1 MRGTWLA
8 VALCLVSAPAI
19 ESRARGDKQP
29 DEGAAATPAQPA
41 PEAGAA
47 QPAPAAEPAP
57 AVTGAVAATGGV
69 RGRVLDGGQPVA
81 GAMVVREGTYDGAVT
96 GADGSFAIDGLP
108 AGRQR
113 LVIEAAGYQTMTV
126 TVDVRAGG
134 VVKADANLA
143 APAVVGEEIVI
154 TGTRAPVKRL
164 DSPVN
169 VEMASEADIRRS
181 GGVSY
186 LAALASMKGIDHT
199 TSGVSDQRISARG
212 FTTQFNSRMLTMLD
226 GRLATLPGNGL
237 PQANLL
243 PSTPLDMKSVE
254 VVVGPASA
262 LYGPNAHTGVVNVL
276 TKTPWDQS
284 GVSLVARA
292 GNQDLL
298 GGATRV
304 AGTVA
309 DRLGYKVNAEYMQAT
324 DFAPDRDE
332 RVTGVDG
339 ITRSP
344 HFYGTDTLPGATP
357 VFEGDLVGDY
367 DVRSAKADGNL
378 YYRFG
383 DWQAKGSA
391 GWSDTDG
398 FSLTNAGRNHLRG
411 WQVNYQAAELVGPSW
426 YAQVTR
432 TASDAGE
439 SYQLNRL
446 AANVAA
452 MGGAD
457 ALTAEELEAQR
468 DMIEF
473 IDNSQMMDAELQH
486 HRTFGPLR
494 ATAGAQ
500 YRIYLPS
507 SEGTYL
513 SDADESISASE
524 IGGYGQL
531 DLPLLDDRLRLVGAG
546 RVDHHSNY
554 STQVS
559 PSAAVVY
566 SVAPLHNVRVSY
578 NRAFKSPTILENYLL
593 INGTLVGNKDGFE
606 IRNGSGEV
614 VSAID
619 GLEPEQV
626 NAVEVGY
633 KGVVAS
639 RLFVDAVAY
648 NSWYENFISPLTQV
662 ANPAPMDPAVEPTYA
677 FYPDGTPVGAGTPA
691 EGTLFTYMNFGAAT
705 VRGADLGATY
715 LPIDG
720 LELQGGL
727 SLIQLASFDND
738 TSLQK
743 DLLLNVPTFKLKG
756 ALTVSGLGFDDYF
769 VKVSGRYKNRHDFES
784 GYWSTARFGQVPAS
798 VITDLSAG
806 YDFPRQ
812 GLTLTATVA
821 NLFDSQDVDV
831 LGAPIP
837 GRLAF
842 LQLGYNLDALAH

>member
-1 MRGTWLA
+1 MKGTWLA
-8 VALCLVSAPAI
+8 AGLCLVAAAAKG
-19 ESRARGDKQP
+19 SRADDAP
-29 DEGAAATPAQPA
+29 PADA
-41 PEAGAA
+41 
-47 QPAPAAEPAP
+47 AP
-57 AVTGAVAATGGV
+57 AVGSEASGTGGV
-69 RGRVLDGGQPVA
+69 RGRVLDAGAPVA
-81 GAMVVREGTYDGAVT
+81 GAMVVREGTWDGAVT
-96 GADGSFAIDGLP
+96 GADGAFAIDGLP
-108 AGRQR
+108 AGPQR
-113 LVIEAAGYQTMTV
+113 LVIEAAGYQTVTV
-126 TVDVRAGG
+126 TVVVRAGG
-134 VVKADANLA
+134 VVRADAVLA

-169 VEMASEADIRRS
+169 VELASEEDIRRS

-186 LAALASMKGIDHT
+186 LAALSGMKGIDHT

-243 PSTPLDMKSVE
+243 PATPLDMKSVE

-276 TKTPWDQS
+276 SKTPWDQP

-298 GGATRV
+298 GGAARV

-309 DRLGYKVNAEYMQAT
+309 DRLGYKVNAEYMQAS
-324 DFAPDRDE
+324 DFLPDRDA
-332 RVTGVDG
+332 RVTGADG
-339 ITRSP
+339 IARSP
-344 HFYGTDTLPGATP
+344 HFYGTDTTPGATP

-367 DVRSAKADGNL
+367 DLRSLKADGNL

-383 DWQAKGSA
+383 DWQTKGSY
-391 GWSDTDG
+391 GFSETDG

-411 WQVNYQAAELVGPSW
+411 WQVQYQNLELSGPSW

-432 TASDAGE
+432 TASDAGR

-452 MGGAD
+452 MGGTD

-468 DMIEF
+468 DMIAF
-473 IDNSQMMDAELQH
+473 VDQSQMMDAELQH
-486 HRTFGPLR
+486 HRELGPLR

-500 YRIYLPS
+500 ARLYLPS
-507 SEGTYL
+507 SDGTYL
-513 SDADESISASE
+513 SDADESIQATE
-524 IGGYGQL
+524 LGGYAQL
-531 DLPLLDDRLRLVGAG
+531 DLPLLADRLRLVGAG
-546 RVDHHSNY
+546 RIDHHSDY
-554 STQVS
+554 STQLS

-566 SVAPLHNVRVSY
+566 TVAPLHNLRVGY

-606 IRNGSGEV
+606 IRNAAGEL
-614 VSAID
+614 VSTID
-619 GLEPEQV
+619 GLEPEEV
-626 NAVEVGY
+626 DAVEVGY
-633 KGVVAS
+633 KGVVGN
-639 RLFVDAVAY
+639 RLFIDAVAY
-648 NSWYENFISPLTQV
+648 QSWYRSFISPLTQV
-662 ANPAPMDPAVEPTYA
+662 ANPAPMDPAVEPTFAY
-677 FYPDGTPVGAGTPA
+677 YPDGTPVAAGTAA
-691 EGTLFTYMNFGAAT
+691 EGTLFTYVNFGAAT
-705 VRGADLGATY
+705 VRGADLGASY
-715 LPIDG
+715 LPIDE
-720 LELQGGL
+720 LELEGGV
-727 SLIQLASFDND
+727 SLIQLVSFEND
-738 TSLQK
+738 SLQQ
-743 DLLLNVPTFKLKG
+743 DLLLNVPTVKLKG
-756 ALTVSGLGFDDYF
+756 AVTVANLGLDDTF
-769 VKVSGRYKNRHDFES
+769 LKLAGRYHDRHDFES
-784 GYWSTARFGQVPAS
+784 GYWSTARFGQVPAG
-798 VITDLSAG
+798 VIADLSAG

-812 GLTLTATVA
+812 GLQLTATVA
-821 NLFDSQDVDV
+821 NLFDSHDPDV

>member
-8 VALCLVSAPAI
+8 TLCLVLSVPAD
-19 ESRARGDKQP
+19 ESRADQP
-29 DEGAAATPAQPA
+29 SESSGAQPA
-41 PEAGAA
+41 E
-47 QPAPAAEPAP
+47 PAAEPP
-57 AVTGAVAATGGV
+57 PVVTSAANGTGGV

-108 AGRQR
+108 GGAQR
-113 LVIEAAGYQTMTV
+113 LVIEAAGYQTMSITV
-126 TVDVRAGG
+126 VVRAGG
-134 VVKADANLA
+134 LVKADANLA

-169 VEMASEADIRRS
+169 VEIASEEDIRRA

-186 LAALASMKGIDHT
+186 LAALAGMKGIDHT
-199 TSGVSDQRISARG
+199 TSGISEQRISARG

-243 PSTPLDMKSVE
+243 PTTPLDMKSVE

-276 TKTPWDQS
+276 TKSPWDQS

-292 GNQDLL
+292 GSQDLL
-298 GGATRV
+298 SGAGRV

-309 DRLGYKVNAEYMQAT
+309 DSLGYKVNAEYLQAT
-324 DFAPDRDE
+324 DFQPDRDE
-332 RVTGVDG
+332 SVTGADG
-339 ITRSP
+339 IARSP
-344 HFYGTDTLPGATP
+344 HFYGTDTAPGATP

-367 DVRSAKADGNL
+367 DVRSVKADGNL

-383 DWQAKGSA
+383 DWQAKGSY
-391 GWSDTDG
+391 GFSESDG

-411 WQVNYQAAELVGPSW
+411 WQVQYQNLELSGPSW

-432 TASDAGE
+432 TASDAGQ

-446 AANVAA
+446 AADVAA
-452 MGGAD
+452 MGGTD

-468 DMIEF
+468 DMIAF
-473 IDNSQMMDAELQH
+473 IDQSQMMDAELQH
-486 HRTFGPLR
+486 HRELGPVR

-500 YRIYLPS
+500 YRVYLPS

-513 SDADESISASE
+513 SDADESIQATE
-524 IGGYGQL
+524 LGGYAQL
-531 DLPLLDDRLRLVGAG
+531 DLPLMADRLHLVGAG
-546 RVDHHSNY
+546 RVDHHSDY

-559 PSAAVVY
+559 PSAAAVY
-566 SVAPLHNVRVSY
+566 GVAPNHNVRVSY

-593 INGTLVGNKDGFE
+593 INGSLVGNRDGFE
-606 IRNGSGEV
+606 IRNAGGEV
-614 VSAID
+614 VSTID

-633 KGVVAS
+633 KGVFGS

-648 NSWYENFISPLTQV
+648 NSWYQNFISALTQV
-662 ANPAPMDPAVEPTYA
+662 ANPAPMDPAVEPTFA
-677 FYPDGTPVGAGTPA
+677 FYPDGTPVAAGTPA

-705 VRGADLGATY
+705 VRGADLGASY
-715 LPIDG
+715 LPIDEVA
-720 LELQGGL
+720 LEGGV

-738 TSLQK
+738 SSLQK
-743 DLLLNVPTFKLKG
+743 DLLLNVPTLKLKG
-756 ALTVSGLGFDDYF
+756 AVTLTGLGVDDYF
-769 VKVSGRYKNRHDFES
+769 VKLAGRYRNRHDFES

-798 VITDLSAG
+798 VIADLSAG

-821 NLFDSQDVDV
+821 NLLDSHDPDV

-837 GRLAF
+837 GRFAF

>member
-1 MRGTWLA
+1 MKGTWLG
-8 VALCLVSAPAI
+8 LCLVAATAI
-19 ESRARGDKQP
+19 DSRA
-29 DEGAAATPAQPA
+29 DEAPPA
-41 PEAGAA
+41 EA
-47 QPAPAAEPAP
+47 AP
-57 AVTGAVAATGGV
+57 AVTTEASGTGAV
-69 RGRVLDGGQPVA
+69 RGRVLDGGEPVA

-96 GADGSFAIDGLP
+96 GVDGSFAIDGLP
-108 AGRQR
+108 AGQQR
-113 LVIEAAGYQTMTV
+113 LAIEAAGYQTVTV
-126 TVDVRAGG
+126 TVLVRAGG
-134 VVKADANLA
+134 VVRADANLA

-169 VEMASEADIRRS
+169 VEMASEEDIRRA

-186 LAALASMKGIDHT
+186 LAALSGMKGIDHT

-276 TKTPWDQS
+276 TKSPWDQS
-284 GVSLVARA
+284 GLSLVARA

-298 GGATRV
+298 GGAARV

-309 DRLGYKVNAEYMQAT
+309 ERVGYKVNAEYLQAT
-324 DFAPDRDE
+324 DFQPDRDE
-332 RVTGVDG
+332 RVVGTDG
-339 ITRSP
+339 IARSP
-344 HFYGTDTLPGATP
+344 HFYGTDTAPGATP

-367 DVRSAKADGNL
+367 DLRSIKADGNL
-378 YYRFG
+378 YYRFD
-383 DWQAKGSA
+383 DWQAKGSY
-391 GWSDTDG
+391 GFSDSNG

-411 WQVNYQAAELVGPSW
+411 WQVQYQNLEVSGPSW

-432 TASDAGE
+432 TASDAGQ

-446 AANVAA
+446 AADVAA

-457 ALTAEELEAQR
+457 ALSAEELEAQR
-468 DMIEF
+468 DMIAF
-473 IDNSQMMDAELQH
+473 IDRSQMMDAEVQH
-486 HRTFGPLR
+486 HRELGPLR
-494 ATAGAQ
+494 ATAGGQ
-500 YRIYLPS
+500 VRLYLPS

-513 SDADESISASE
+513 SDADESIQATE
-524 IGGYGQL
+524 LGGYAQL
-531 DLPLLDDRLRLVGAG
+531 DLPLLADRLRLVGAG
-546 RVDHHSNY
+546 RVDHHSDY
-554 STQVS
+554 STQLS

-566 SVAPLHNVRVSY
+566 TVVPLHNLRVGY

-593 INGTLVGNKDGFE
+593 INGMLVGNKGGFQ
-606 IRNGSGEV
+606 IRNAAGEL
-614 VSAID
+614 VSTID
-619 GLEPEQV
+619 GLEPEEV
-626 NAVEVGY
+626 DAVEIGY

-639 RLFVDAVAY
+639 RLFIEAVAY
-648 NSWYENFISPLTQV
+648 NSWYRSFISPLTQV
-662 ANPAPMDPAVEPTYA
+662 ANPAPMDPAVEPTFA
-677 FYPDGTPVGAGTPA
+677 HYPDGTPVAAGTPA
-691 EGTLFTYMNFGAAT
+691 EGTLFTYLNFGAAT
-705 VRGADLGATY
+705 VRGADLGASY

-720 LELQGGL
+720 LELEGGL

-738 TSLQK
+738 SSLQQ
-743 DLLLNVPTFKLKG
+743 DLLLNVPTVKLKS
-756 ALTVSGLGFDDYF
+756 AVTISGLGFDDYF
-769 VKVSGRYKNRHDFES
+769 LKLGGRYHNRHDFES
-784 GYWSTARFGQVPAS
+784 GYWSTERFGQVPAS
-798 VITDLSAG
+798 VIADLSAG
-806 YDFPRQ
+806 YDFPRH
-812 GLTLTATVA
+812 GLQLTATVA
-821 NLFDSQDVDV
+821 NLFDSHDPDV

>member
-8 VALCLVSAPAI
+8 LALCLVGTAEA
-19 ESRARGDKQP
+19 
-29 DEGAAATPAQPA
+29 EGQPA
-41 PEAGAA
+41 PQAGSGEA
-47 QPAPAAEPAP
+47 APAESPSGVVTAAP
-57 AVTGAVAATGGV
+57 TATGQV
-69 RGRVLDGGQPVA
+69 RGRVLDAGQPVA
-81 GAMVVREGTYDGAVT
+81 GAMVLREGTYDGAVS
-96 GADGSFAIDGLP
+96 GADGSYAIDGLP
-108 AGRQR
+108 LGRQR
-113 LVIEAAGYQTMTV
+113 LVIEAAGYQTMVV
-126 TVDVRAGG
+126 TVVVRAGA
-134 VVKADANLA
+134 VVTADANLA

-169 VEMASEADIRRS
+169 VEMASEEDLRRA

-186 LAALASMKGIDHT
+186 LAALAGMKGIDHT

-276 TKTPWDQS
+276 TKSPWDQS

-292 GNQDLL
+292 GNQDLVS
-298 GGATRV
+298 GAARV

-309 DRLGYKVNAEYMQAT
+309 DRLGYKVNAEYMQAS
-324 DFAPDRDE
+324 DFQPDRDQ
-332 RVTGVDG
+332 RFTGADG
-339 ITRSP
+339 VTRSP
-344 HFYGTDTLPGATP
+344 HFYGTDTAPGATP

-367 DVRSAKADGNL
+367 DLRSAKADGNL
-378 YYRFG
+378 YYRAG
-383 DWQAKGSA
+383 DWQAKGSY
-391 GWSDTDG
+391 GFSDTDG

-411 WQVNYQAAELVGPSW
+411 WQVQYQTLELSGPSW
-426 YAQVTR
+426 YAQLTR
-432 TASDAGE
+432 TASDAGK

-446 AANVAA
+446 AAVVSQ
-452 MGGAD
+452 MGGAE
-457 ALTAEELEAQR
+457 ALDQAELEAQR
-468 DMIEF
+468 DMIAF
-473 IDNSQMMDAELQH
+473 IDQSQMMDAELQH
-486 HRTFGPLR
+486 HRLIGPLR

-507 SEGTYL
+507 SDGTYL
-513 SDADESISASE
+513 SDADESIQATE
-524 IGGYGQL
+524 IGGYAQL
-531 DLPLLDDRLRLVGAG
+531 DLPLLADERLRLVGAG
-546 RVDHHSNY
+546 RIDHHSDY
-554 STQVS
+554 STQLS

-566 SVAPLHNVRVSY
+566 AVAPLHNVRLSY

-593 INGTLVGNKDGFE
+593 INGTLVGNRDGFE
-606 IRNGSGEV
+606 IRDAAGETV
-614 VSAID
+614 ATID

-633 KGVVAS
+633 KGVVGN
-639 RLFVDAVAY
+639 RLFIDAVAY
-648 NSWYENFISPLTQV
+648 NAWYENFISPLTQV
-662 ANPAPMDPAVEPTYA
+662 ANPAPMDPAVDPTFAY
-677 FYPDGTPVGAGTPA
+677 YPDGTPVAAGTPA

-705 VRGADLGATY
+705 VRGADLGASY

-720 LELQGGL
+720 LALEGGL
-727 SLIQLASFDND
+727 SLIQLASFAND
-738 TSLQK
+738 SLQQ

-756 ALTVSGLGFDDYF
+756 AVAVSGLGVDDYF
-769 VKVSGRYKNRHDFES
+769 VKLSGRYRNRYDFES
-784 GYWSTARFGQVPAS
+784 GYWSSARFGKVPAS
-798 VITDLSAG
+798 VVADLSAG

-821 NLFDSQDVDV
+821 NLFDSHDPDV

-837 GRLAF
+837 GRFAF
-842 LQLGYNLDALAH
+842 LQLGYNLDALHD